1 MSHSSNRRPI
11 PRLPILLGVSAVLL
25 VLVVLWS
32 TGLFSP
38 APAAGPDSSS
48 VPPAASSSGSSSPSS
63 PVPSEITVPILLYHN
78 VDETRARFAQ
88 FDRCRAALLSRLE
101 AGFTLSQLF
110 GACRAP
116 AA

>member
-78 VDETRARFAQ
+78 VDETGEGDYSITQETFLSHLDAL
-88 FDRCRAALLSRLE
+88 RCV
-101 AGFTLSQLF
+101 
-110 GACRAP
+110 
-116 AA
+116 